1 MVDNSD
7 FNLLFY
13 YIDFINDIYIERN
26 ILSICSSVFFDDNNI
41 YLDIINE
48 IIF

>member
-1 MVDNSD
+1 MVDNID

-13 YIDFINDIYIERN
+13 FIDFINDIYIDRN
-26 ILSICSSVFFDDNNI
+26 ILSSSVFCDDNNI
-41 YLDIINE
+41 YLDVINE